1 MAISSPLTPK
11 TSERNIKNLQG
22 IILNKTKVS
31 RETFRNKTI
40 LQDRRIEN
48 DKRALQEEVLEAPDT
63 VRRPGGAAQLIAGS
77 AKGFFERLMGF
88 LGYLTAGWLLSNLP
102 TWIAMGKE
110 FIARTVKMG
119 NLIGGF
125 LFNTTTIFN
134 NLTSLLGATLTNI
147 IAFDFLDTSG
157 RVGTAFE
164 ELQLSVDNW
173 GTGFEDAL
181 KLITTPLTEGVAS
194 GEDAPP
200 LGTQYTDEGAYET
213 PPSSSSGST
222 TTYSSTGGQKLTDP
236 GGKDYGDYT
245 PGARGSRGSARVHGA
260 DGQKRGHTGEDYA
273 MPTGTSLTMIA
284 PGTVVAAV
292 KGDRYN
298 AGYGEF
304 VVVQLDDGRYVK
316 LAHLDSINVKK
327 GDKVGAGTGPNGT
340 AKVIGRSGETG
351 LGSGPHL
358 HLDVAKS
365 YDSNSYMVSGTM
377 DPKSFIDG
385 GGLVKGGKVTATGV
399 VTQTKPPA
407 SQPQQNL
414 MGTSSSGGI
423 SGRGVDKGVSV
434 AKKLIADLG
443 ITPAQAAGIVG
454 NFLYESAGMNP
465 GEREGAPFGTPE
477 KPPAMGTLYQ
487 GYGWAQWTN
496 SAPGDRLDKFLKS
509 YGGEK
514 GKIATDDDNYRYLMK
529 ELRGGEPLKGMP
541 KDDPQ
546 AASDWFRKNWERAG
560 IPADEK
566 RRKETSAVFN
576 KIKGL
581 SRDQAEIDVAA
592 APAQT
597 SSPAP
602 AQIASQSQ
610 SQSQISQS
618 SQALTPERTGPTV
631 IVSQNPSSPAR
642 QMMYSGGGGSSGGG
656 SSQMSDFA
664 LLNNFIKNKLLLDLA
679 YL

>member
-11 TSERNIKNLQG
+11 TSEKTIKNLQG

-102 TWIAMGKE
+102 TWIGMGKE

-147 IAFDFLDTSG
+147 MTFDFLDTSG

-194 GEDAPP
+194 GEDTPP
-200 LGTQYTDEGAYET
+200 PGTQYTDEGAYET
-213 PPSSSSGST
+213 PPSSDGTPAPQVMLEGGISGTTALLPAGAKGADPYIGATDRFGYSSSRGRQHNGIDIGTSGEKGYYVAFLLDGTATVRPNNGGAGNTVEIKSGGTTYKFFHLARFSISSGSYKAGTAIGEIGT
-222 TTYSSTGGQKLTDP
+222 TGSSTGIHLHYEVHP
-236 GGKDYGDYT
+236 S
-245 PGARGSRGSARVHGA
+245 GSRGV
-260 DGQKRGHTGEDYA
+260 D
-273 MPTGTSLTMIA
+273 PTPYLNLIKIGKSLGKPTPA
-284 PGTVVAAV
+284 PASVA
-292 KGDRYN
+292 
-298 AGYGEF
+298 
-304 VVVQLDDGRYVK
+304 
-316 LAHLDSINVKK
+316 SSS
-327 GDKVGAGTGPNGT
+327 T
-340 AKVIGRSGETG
+340 
-351 LGSGPHL
+351 
-358 HLDVAKS
+358 
-365 YDSNSYMVSGTM
+365 
-377 DPKSFIDG
+377 
-385 GGLVKGGKVTATGV
+385 
-399 VTQTKPPA
+399 

-414 MGTSSSGGI
+414 MGTSSSSSSSAGGTVSPQTVFSYI
-423 SGRGVDKGVSV
+423 KQKGVPENH
-434 AKKLIADLG
+434 ALG
-443 ITPAQAAGIVG
+443 IVAGIDGESSFQVG
-454 NFLYESAGMNP
+454 VQEKGNSKQGVGLFQYTDPSRKGPFLKTVPDYKNNWKGQVDYAIDKDPNTGIYLS
-465 GEREGAPFGTPE
+465 RQFSTPE
-477 KPPAMGTLYQ
+477 
-487 GYGWAQWTN
+487 
-496 SAPGDRLDKFLKS
+496 
-509 YGGEK
+509 
-514 GKIATDDDNYRYLMK
+514 
-529 ELRGGEPLKGMP
+529 
-541 KDDPQ
+541 
-546 AASDWFRKNWERAG
+546 AAAEWWLVNWERPRKDLRDG
-560 IPADEK
+560 
-566 RRKETSAVFN
+566 RRTKYKSF
-576 KIKGL
+576 IKSFKPG
-581 SRDQAEIDVAA
+581 AA
-592 APAQT
+592 QSGESQIASQ
-597 SSPAP
+597 SPAP
-602 AQIASQSQ
+602 AQLASQSQ

-631 IVSQNPSSPAR
+631 IVAQNPSSPAR
-642 QMMYSGGGGSSGGG
+642 QMMSSGGGSSGGG
-656 SSQMSDFA
+656 SPQMSDFA

>member
-48 DKRALQEEVLEAPDT
+48 DRRALQEDVLEAPDT

-88 LGYLTAGWLLSNLP
+88 LGYLTAGWILSNLP
-102 TWIAMGKE
+102 TWIGMGKE

-194 GEDAPP
+194 GENTPP
-200 LGTQYTDEGAYET
+200 PGTQYTDEGAYET
-213 PPSSSSGST
+213 PPSS
-222 TTYSSTGGQKLTDP
+222 GGTPAPQINKNLKFTKGQNIKGQIGQSNIDYVQVTSLRGNRE
-236 GGKDYGDYT
+236 GGY
-245 PGARGSRGSARVHGA
+245 HGGMDIA
-260 DGQKRGHTGEDYA
+260 A
-273 MPTGTSLTMIA
+273 PTGTYIA
-284 PGTVVAAV
+284 LGVDCEVVAT
-292 KGDRYN
+292 DN
-298 AGYGEF
+298 QPEGYGR
-304 VVVQLDDGRYVK
+304 VIDVWISQYGVQLRF
-316 LAHLDSINVKK
+316 AHNSSIIITSGKIPS
-327 GDKVGAGTGPNGT
+327 GTSFARVGSTGNSTGPHIHLEADT
-340 AKVIGRSGETG
+340 RK
-351 LGSGPHL
+351 GS
-358 HLDVAKS
+358 AS
-365 YDSNSYMVSGTM
+365 YGGSM
-377 DPKSFIDG
+377 DPSRFVPLISLSKSPS
-385 GGLVKGGKVTATGV
+385 
-399 VTQTKPPA
+399 KPTPA
-407 SQPQQNL
+407 PASVASSSTSQPQQNL
-414 MGTSSSGGI
+414 MGTPSSSGGGTVSSQTVFSYI
-423 SGRGVDKGVSV
+423 KQKGVPENH
-434 AKKLIADLG
+434 ALG
-443 ITPAQAAGIVG
+443 IVAGIDGESSFQIGVQEKGNSKQGVG
-454 NFLYESAGMNP
+454 LFQYTSSDRKGPFLKTVPDYKNNWKGQVDYAIDKDPNTKIYLS
-465 GEREGAPFGTPE
+465 RQFSTPE
-477 KPPAMGTLYQ
+477 
-487 GYGWAQWTN
+487 
-496 SAPGDRLDKFLKS
+496 
-509 YGGEK
+509 
-514 GKIATDDDNYRYLMK
+514 
-529 ELRGGEPLKGMP
+529 
-541 KDDPQ
+541 
-546 AASDWFRKNWERAG
+546 AAAEWWLVNWERPREDLRDG
-560 IPADEK
+560 
-566 RRKETSAVFN
+566 RRTKYKSF
-576 KIKGL
+576 IKSFKPG
-581 SRDQAEIDVAA
+581 AA
-592 APAQT
+592 QSGESQIASQ
-597 SSPAP
+597 SPAP

-618 SQALTPERTGPTV
+618 SQSLTPERTGPTV
-631 IVSQNPSSPAR
+631 IVTQNPSSPAR

-656 SSQMSDFA
+656 SPQMSDFA

>member
-31 RETFRNKTI
+31 RETFQNKTI

-48 DKRALQEEVLEAPDT
+48 DRRALQEDVLEAPDT

-102 TWIAMGKE
+102 TWIGMGKE

-147 IAFDFLDTSG
+147 MTFDFLDTSG

-181 KLITTPLTEGVAS
+181 NLITSPLTEGVAS

-200 LGTQYTDEGAYET
+200 PGTQYTDEGAYET
-213 PPSSSSGST
+213 PPSSGGSGGST
-222 TTYSSTGGQKLTDP
+222 TTYSSTGGQKIAKSQFGRGFGVKD
-236 GGKDYGDYT
+236 GIGSGK
-245 PGARGSRGSARVHGA
+245 SRT
-260 DGQKRGHTGEDYA
+260 GHTGLDVG
-273 MPTGTSLTMIA
+273 MDPGTPLSIVP
-284 PGTVVAAV
+284 PGTVHFT
-292 KGDRYN
+292 KTGYN
-298 AGYGEF
+298 GGYGHL
-304 VVVQLDDGRYVK
+304 VVIKLDDGRFIK
-316 LAHLDSINVKK
+316 LNHLSKILVTQ
-327 GDKVGAGTGPNGT
+327 GEKVGAG
-340 AKVIGRSGETG
+340 SG
-351 LGSGPHL
+351 
-358 HLDVAKS
+358 K
-365 YDSNSYMVSGTM
+365 
-377 DPKSFIDG
+377 DG
-385 GGLVKGGKVTATGV
+385 GVKVVGLVGYTGYTEPPGPGGSHMHIDVGTGFDKNTYYTLGLQDPAPFVIAGGVVRGGNVKATGV

-414 MGTSSSGGI
+414 MGTPSSGGI

-443 ITPAQAAGIVG
+443 VTPAQAAGIVG

-477 KPPAMGTLYQ
+477 KPPAMGTLRQ

-509 YGGEK
+509 YGGDK

-566 RRKETSAVFN
+566 RRKETLAVFN

-581 SRDQAEIDVAA
+581 SRDRAEIDVAA

-618 SQALTPERTGPTV
+618 SQALTPKRTGPTV
-631 IVSQNPSSPAR
+631 IVTQNPSSPAQ
-642 QMMYSGGGGSSGGG
+642 QMMSSGGGGSSGGG
-656 SSQMSDFA
+656 SPQMSDFA

>member
-11 TSERNIKNLQG
+11 TSEKTIKNLKG

-48 DKRALQEEVLEAPDT
+48 DRRALQEDALEAPDI
-63 VRRPGGAAQLIAGS
+63 VRNPGGAAQLIAGS

-102 TWIAMGKE
+102 TWIGMGKE

-125 LFNTTTIFN
+125 LFNTTKIFSN
-134 NLTSLLGATLTNI
+134 ITSLLGATLTNI
-147 IAFDFLDTSG
+147 ITFDFFDTSG

-194 GEDAPP
+194 GEDTPP
-200 LGTQYTDEGAYET
+200 PGTQYTDEGAYET
-213 PPSSSSGST
+213 PSSGGST

-236 GGKDYGDYT
+236 GGKDYGEYT
-245 PGARGSRGSARVHGA
+245 PGVRGSRGSARVHGA
-260 DGQKRGHTGEDYA
+260 GGRTRGHTGEDYA
-273 MPTGTSLTMIA
+273 MPTGTPLTMIA

-298 AGYGEF
+298 GGYGEF

-340 AKVIGRSGETG
+340 AKVVGHSGSTG

-377 DPKSFIDG
+377 DPKSFIGG
-385 GGLVKGGKVTATGV
+385 GGLVKGGNVKATGQ
-399 VTQTKPPA
+399 VTQSA

-414 MGTSSSGGI
+414 MGTSSSSSSSGGGTVSPQTVFSYI
-423 SGRGVDKGVSV
+423 KQKGVPENH
-434 AKKLIADLG
+434 ALG
-443 ITPAQAAGIVG
+443 IVAGIDGESSFQVG
-454 NFLYESAGMNP
+454 VQEKGNSKQGVGLFQYTDPSRKGPFLKTVPDYKNNWKGQVDYAIDKDPNTGIYLS
-465 GEREGAPFGTPE
+465 RQFSTPE
-477 KPPAMGTLYQ
+477 
-487 GYGWAQWTN
+487 
-496 SAPGDRLDKFLKS
+496 
-509 YGGEK
+509 
-514 GKIATDDDNYRYLMK
+514 
-529 ELRGGEPLKGMP
+529 
-541 KDDPQ
+541 
-546 AASDWFRKNWERAG
+546 AAAEWWLVNWERPRKDLRDG
-560 IPADEK
+560 
-566 RRKETSAVFN
+566 RRTKYKSF
-576 KIKGL
+576 IKSFKPG
-581 SRDQAEIDVAA
+581 AA
-592 APAQT
+592 QSGESQIASQ
-597 SSPAP
+597 SPAP
-602 AQIASQSQ
+602 AQLASQTQ

-631 IVSQNPSSPAR
+631 IVAQNPSSMGQR
-642 QMMYSGGGGSSGGG
+642 MMSYGGGGSSGGG
-656 SSQMSDFA
+656 SPQISEFA
-664 LLNNFIKNKLLLDLA
+664 MLNNFIRNKLLLDLA

>member
-11 TSERNIKNLQG
+11 TSEKTIKNLKG

-48 DKRALQEEVLEAPDT
+48 DRRALQEDALEAPDI
-63 VRRPGGAAQLIAGS
+63 VRNPGGAAQLIAGS

-102 TWIAMGKE
+102 TWIGMGKE

-147 IAFDFLDTSG
+147 ITFDFLDTSG

-194 GEDAPP
+194 GEDTPP
-200 LGTQYTDEGAYET
+200 PGTQYTDEGAYET
-213 PPSSSSGST
+213 PSSGGST

-236 GGKDYGDYT
+236 GGKDYGEYT
-245 PGARGSRGSARVHGA
+245 PGVRGSRGSARVHGA
-260 DGQKRGHTGEDYA
+260 GGRTRGHTGEDYA
-273 MPTGTSLTMIA
+273 MPTGTPLTMIA

-298 AGYGEF
+298 GGYGEF

-340 AKVIGRSGETG
+340 AKVVGHSGSTG

-377 DPKSFIDG
+377 DPKSFIGG
-385 GGLVKGGKVTATGV
+385 GGLVKGGNVKATGQ
-399 VTQTKPPA
+399 VTQSA

-414 MGTSSSGGI
+414 MGTSSSSSSSGGGTVSPQTVFSYI
-423 SGRGVDKGVSV
+423 KQKGVPENH
-434 AKKLIADLG
+434 ALG
-443 ITPAQAAGIVG
+443 IVAGIDGESSFQVG
-454 NFLYESAGMNP
+454 VQEKGNSKQGVGLFQYTDPSRKGPFLKTVPDYKNNWKGQVDYAIDKDPNTGIYLS
-465 GEREGAPFGTPE
+465 RQFSTPE
-477 KPPAMGTLYQ
+477 
-487 GYGWAQWTN
+487 
-496 SAPGDRLDKFLKS
+496 
-509 YGGEK
+509 
-514 GKIATDDDNYRYLMK
+514 
-529 ELRGGEPLKGMP
+529 
-541 KDDPQ
+541 
-546 AASDWFRKNWERAG
+546 AAAEWWLVNWERPRKDLRDG
-560 IPADEK
+560 
-566 RRKETSAVFN
+566 RRTKYKSF
-576 KIKGL
+576 IKSFKPG
-581 SRDQAEIDVAA
+581 AA
-592 APAQT
+592 QSGESQIASQ
-597 SSPAP
+597 SPAP
-602 AQIASQSQ
+602 AQLASQSQ

-631 IVSQNPSSPAR
+631 IVAQNPSSMGQR
-642 QMMYSGGGGSSGGG
+642 MMSYGGGGSSGGG
-656 SSQMSDFA
+656 SPQISEFA
-664 LLNNFIKNKLLLDLA
+664 MLNNFIRNKLLLDLA

>member
-11 TSERNIKNLQG
+11 TSEKTIKNLQG

-31 RETFRNKTI
+31 RETFRTKTI

-48 DKRALQEEVLEAPDT
+48 DRRALQEDVLEAPDI
-63 VRRPGGAAQLIAGS
+63 VRKPGGAAQLIAGS

-102 TWIAMGKE
+102 TWIGMGKE

-194 GEDAPP
+194 GEDTPP
-200 LGTQYTDEGAYET
+200 PGTQYTDEGAYET
-213 PPSSSSGST
+213 PPSSGGTPAPQVMLEGGISGTTALLPAGAKGADPYIGATDRFGYSSSRGRQHNGIDIGTSGEKGYYVAFLLDGTATVRPNNGGAGNTVEIKSGGTTYKFFHLARFSISSGSYKAGTAIGEIGT
-222 TTYSSTGGQKLTDP
+222 TGSSTGIHLHYEVHP
-236 GGKDYGDYT
+236 S
-245 PGARGSRGSARVHGA
+245 GSRGV
-260 DGQKRGHTGEDYA
+260 D
-273 MPTGTSLTMIA
+273 PTPYLNLIKIGKSLGKPTPA
-284 PGTVVAAV
+284 PASVA
-292 KGDRYN
+292 
-298 AGYGEF
+298 
-304 VVVQLDDGRYVK
+304 
-316 LAHLDSINVKK
+316 SSS
-327 GDKVGAGTGPNGT
+327 T
-340 AKVIGRSGETG
+340 
-351 LGSGPHL
+351 
-358 HLDVAKS
+358 
-365 YDSNSYMVSGTM
+365 
-377 DPKSFIDG
+377 
-385 GGLVKGGKVTATGV
+385 
-399 VTQTKPPA
+399 

-414 MGTSSSGGI
+414 MGTSSSSSSGGGGGTKYSQLSQMI
-423 SGRGVDKGVSV
+423 VKGEGGVNSVNKGNAGDTPGGAKSIFGKNLTEMTAGEIMQAQRQEKVFAVGKYQFIPDTLSGAVSYTKVSLDAKFDSATQDKLFDYLIDVKRPEVGAYVNGKSNDRRTAIQQLAREFASIGLEYPENGKSRGQSRYAGSGRNRASISPETAGAALDIQRKGGS
-434 AKKLIADLG
+434 
-443 ITPAQAAGIVG
+443 Q
-454 NFLYESAGMNP
+454 
-465 GEREGAPFGTPE
+465 
-477 KPPAMGTLYQ
+477 
-487 GYGWAQWTN
+487 
-496 SAPGDRLDKFLKS
+496 
-509 YGGEK
+509 
-514 GKIATDDDNYRYLMK
+514 
-529 ELRGGEPLKGMP
+529 
-541 KDDPQ
+541 
-546 AASDWFRKNWERAG
+546 
-560 IPADEK
+560 
-566 RRKETSAVFN
+566 TS
-576 KIKGL
+576 
-581 SRDQAEIDVAA
+581 SP
-592 APAQT
+592 APAQLA
-597 SSPAP
+597 SQSPAP

-631 IVSQNPSSPAR
+631 IVTQNPSSPAR

-656 SSQMSDFA
+656 SPQMSDFA

>member
-11 TSERNIKNLQG
+11 TSEKTIKNLQG

-31 RETFRNKTI
+31 RETFRTKTI

-48 DKRALQEEVLEAPDT
+48 DRRALQEDALEAPDI
-63 VRRPGGAAQLIAGS
+63 VRKPGGAAQLIAGS

-102 TWIAMGKE
+102 TWIGMGKE

-147 IAFDFLDTSG
+147 IAFDFFDTSG

-181 KLITTPLTEGVAS
+181 NLITSPLTEGVAS
-194 GEDAPP
+194 GEDTPP
-200 LGTQYTDEGAYET
+200 PGTQYTDEGAYET
-213 PPSSSSGST
+213 PPSS
-222 TTYSSTGGQKLTDP
+222 GGTPAPQVNKNLKFTEGQNIKGQIGQSNIDYVQVTSLRGNRE
-236 GGKDYGDYT
+236 GGY
-245 PGARGSRGSARVHGA
+245 HGGMDIA
-260 DGQKRGHTGEDYA
+260 A
-273 MPTGTSLTMIA
+273 PTGTYIALRVDCEVVATKNQPGGYGRVIDVWISQYGVQLRFAHNSSIIITSGKIPSGTSFARVGSTGRSTGPHIHLEADTTKGRSDYSGSMDPSRFVPLISLTKSPSKPTPA
-284 PGTVVAAV
+284 PASVA
-292 KGDRYN
+292 
-298 AGYGEF
+298 
-304 VVVQLDDGRYVK
+304 
-316 LAHLDSINVKK
+316 SSS
-327 GDKVGAGTGPNGT
+327 T
-340 AKVIGRSGETG
+340 
-351 LGSGPHL
+351 
-358 HLDVAKS
+358 
-365 YDSNSYMVSGTM
+365 
-377 DPKSFIDG
+377 
-385 GGLVKGGKVTATGV
+385 
-399 VTQTKPPA
+399 

-414 MGTSSSGGI
+414 MGTPSSGGI

-509 YGGEK
+509 YGGDK

-566 RRKETSAVFN
+566 RRKETLAVFN

-602 AQIASQSQ
+602 AQITSQSQ

-631 IVSQNPSSPAR
+631 IVTQNPSSPAR

-656 SSQMSDFA
+656 SPQMSDFA